1 MINFWSDSIWIG
13 ISYLNFAL
21 IIVLAFTGFGDSSKS
36 SWQDSFAGYDQQIE
50 QIVDIN
56 EGNDAIESQ
65 ESYDSCVPQE
75 QKHVQR
81 QKEPGHS
88 FENSS
93 QNSVETW

>member
-1 MINFWSDSIWIG
+1 MINFWSNSIWIG
-13 ISYLNFAL
+13 VSNLIFAST
-21 IIVLAFTGFGDSSKS
+21 VLAFSGFGDSSKS

-56 EGNDAIESQ
+56 EGNDAIKSQ

-81 QKEPGHS
+81 QKKPGHS
-88 FENSS
+88 FENSN